1 MNNSIRSGL
10 SFQAATEGSGGLEG
24 SLAAPHAGTKAENEE
39 ISLTSPRS
47 SPSSNKSV
55 EGLAQPAKTAAHEHY
70 DWLMM

>member
-10 SFQAATEGSGGLEG
+10 SIQAATEGSGGFG
-24 SLAAPHAGTKAENEE
+24 GGDLAPYAGTKAENEE

-55 EGLAQPAKTAAHEHY
+55 EGLAQPAKAAAHKHY